1 MHAKDLKYPHK
12 WVLNEIEN
20 FPWSMETSLDFY
32 SQIKLQGI
40 NWLPSDANFLMSSQ
54 KHLALIVWEPSMTLP
69 DSFWEIG
76 RKTGKESEKKVK
88 GNWYTKIGQ
97 TLLLDC
103 WLGWPVIL
111 KTIFKVASVMS
122 DSLGHQKVNVKQQKP
137 RLLSFLCLLC
147 HLVPKPAVAF
157 SSSLSVH

>member
-1 MHAKDLKYPHK
+1 MGIL
-12 WVLNEIEN
+12 WWWRELN
-20 FPWSMETSLDFY
+20 
-32 SQIKLQGI
+32 
-40 NWLPSDANFLMSSQ
+40 
-54 KHLALIVWEPSMTLP
+54 
-69 DSFWEIG
+69 
-76 RKTGKESEKKVK
+76 
-88 GNWYTKIGQ
+88 TKIGQ

-147 HLVPKPAVAF
+147 HLVPKSAVAF
-157 SSSLSVH
+157 SSSLSVHKLVGSGRDTFLKCVLLVVREGIL